1 MNQKYIS
8 TRGGQ
13 QNISASQAIISGLAA
28 DGGLFVPSFI
38 HEKSIDLS
46 AITDMNYSDL
56 ACEIFNLFLDDFSE
70 DQIRHCVTQ
79 AYETGL
85 FEGNAPVA
93 VHRAADRYFLE
104 LYHGPTCAFKDMA
117 LTILPHFVTT
127 AMRIQNINREVVI
140 LTATSGDTGK
150 AALSGFAD
158 VPDIDIIVY
167 YPKDGVSTIQE
178 KQMLTQTGQN
188 TCVVGVDGNFDDTQN
203 GVKRIFSDTAFN
215 RDLQAKGFQLTSAN
229 SINIGRLL
237 PQVIYYFYSYG
248 ELIKRGAIAL
258 GDAVNFVVP
267 TGNFGDILAGYYA
280 SLIGLPVGRL
290 ICASNANRVL
300 TDFFKTGDYNRNRPF
315 YKTMSPSMD
324 ILISSNLE
332 RLLYDLSD
340 DTDFVAGQ
348 MQALSTNGIYTIPQA
363 IRDKIDARFWGGC
376 ADEKDTAS
384 AIKAMFRGQGYLMDP
399 HTAVASR
406 VYDNYRLTTGDTTP
420 AVVLSTA
427 SPYKFAHHVYES
439 IFGRIPAD
447 MNDFAV
453 LDALADQTG
462 VPIPAPLA
470 GLESRPNQHDHVC
483 TKSDMPD
490 ALSAFLSR
498 LSENAQ

>member
-13 QNISASQAIISGLAA
+13 QNISASQAIISGLAT

-38 HEKSIDLS
+38 HEKSIDLP
-46 AITDMNYSDL
+46 AIINMNYGDL
-56 ACEIFNLFLDDFSE
+56 ACKIFNLFLNDFSE
-70 DQIRHCVTQ
+70 NQIRHCVTQ

-85 FEGNAPVA
+85 FEGYAPAA
-93 VHRAADRYFLE
+93 VQRAADRYFLE

-117 LTILPHFVTT
+117 LTILPHFMTT
-127 AMRIQNINREVVI
+127 AMNIQHINREVVI

-158 VPDIDIIVY
+158 VPGIDIIVY

-178 KQMLTQTGQN
+178 KQMLTQTGKN
-188 TCVVGVDGNFDDTQN
+188 TYVVGVDGNFDDTQN
-203 GVKRIFSDTAFN
+203 GVKRIFSDPAFN
-215 RDLQAKGFQLTSAN
+215 RALQAKGFQLSSAN

-300 TDFFKTGDYNRNRPF
+300 TDFFQTGDYNRNRPF

-324 ILISSNLE
+324 ILISSNFE
-332 RLLYDLSD
+332 RLLYDLSG

-348 MQALSTNGIYTIPQA
+348 MQALNADGAYTVPQA
-363 IRDKIDARFWGGC
+363 MRDKIDARFWGGC
-376 ADEKDTAS
+376 SDEKATAS
-384 AIKAMFRGQGYLMDP
+384 AIKAMFRDHGYLMDP
-399 HTAVASR
+399 HTAVASQ
-406 VYDNYRLTTGDTTP
+406 VYDDYRAATGDTTP
-420 AVVLSTA
+420 TVVLSTA

-462 VPIPAPLA
+462 VPVPAPLA
-470 GLESRPNQHDHVC
+470 DLESRPNQYDHIC
-483 TKSDMPD
+483 AKADMPD
-490 ALSAFLSR
+490 ALSSFLSR
-498 LSENAQ
+498 LSENA

>member
-13 QNISASQAIISGLAA
+13 QNISASQAIISGLAT

-56 ACEIFNLFLDDFSE
+56 ACEIFRLFLDDFSE
-70 DQIRHCVTQ
+70 DQIRHCVAQ

-85 FEGNAPVA
+85 FEGASPVA

-117 LTILPHFVTT
+117 LTILPHFMTT
-127 AMRIQNINREVVI
+127 AMRIQHINREVVI

-158 VPDIDIIVY
+158 VSGIDIIVY

-178 KQMLTQTGQN
+178 KQMLTQTGKN

-203 GVKRIFSDTAFN
+203 GVKRIFSDAAFN
-215 RDLQAKGFQLTSAN
+215 RKLQAKGFQLSSAN

-248 ELIKRGAIAL
+248 ELVQRGAIAL

-280 SLIGLPVGRL
+280 SLIGLPVGRF

-300 TDFFKTGDYNRNRPF
+300 TDFFKSGDYNRNRPF

-332 RLLYDLSD
+332 RLLYDLSR
-340 DTDFVAGQ
+340 DTDLVAGQ
-348 MQALSTNGIYTIPQA
+348 MQALTANGVYTIPQTM
-363 IRDKIDARFWGGC
+363 RDKIDARFWGGC
-376 ADEKDTAS
+376 ADEKATAS
-384 AIKAMFRGQGYLMDP
+384 AIKTMFKDHNYLMDP
-399 HTAVASR
+399 HTAVASQ
-406 VYDNYRLTTGDTTP
+406 VYDDYRAATGDTTP
-420 AVVLSTA
+420 TVVLSTA

-439 IFGRIPAD
+439 IFGSIPAD

-453 LDALADQTG
+453 LDALAEQTG
-462 VPIPAPLA
+462 VPIPTPLT
-470 GLESRPNQHDHVC
+470 GLENRPNQHDHVC
-483 TKSDMPD
+483 AKANMPD
-490 ALSAFLSR
+490 ALSAFLGR